1 MTAASMLPD
10 KPPPRVRHGWRCLAA
25 GPYHDEPR
33 ELSDGRVLTVTVCE
47 SCQGSDVL
55 DRIRRTEA
63 KQ

>member
-25 GPYHDEPR
+25 GPYRDEAR
-33 ELSDGRVLTVTVCE
+33 TLSNGHALVVTVCE

-55 DRIRRTEA
+55 DRIRRTDR
-63 KQ
+63 